1 MLHWVRC
8 SIFWLLYKFG
18 VRFLIYNYWY
28 LLYFWDWK
36 TWQIFHFIFLFWNSK
51 TRYIDSDF
59 GILWLNIFIITIH
72 SIIYI
77 TFVFLLH
84 SWSLVQIE
92 FILWL
97 QWIELWL
104 LITRRYVR
112 WINWYNRDYIV
123 LDYFFTIN

>member
-104 LITRRYVR
+104 WNTSWYVR
-112 WINWYNRDYIV
+112 RINWYNRNYIV
-123 LDYFFTIN
+123 LDYFLTVN

>member
-36 TWQIFHFIFLFWNSK
+36 TWQIFHFIFLFRNGNP
-51 TRYIDSDF
+51 RYIDSDF

-72 SIIYI
+72 SIILI

-104 LITRRYVR
+104 WITSRYVR
-112 WINWYNRDYIV
+112 RINWYNRDYIV
-123 LDYFFTIN
+123 LYYFLTIN

>member
-8 SIFWLLYKFG
+8 SIFWLLYKFS

-36 TWQIFHFIFLFWNSK
+36 TWQIFHFIFLFWNSNP
-51 TRYIDSDF
+51 RYIDSDF
-59 GILWLNIFIITIH
+59 GVLWLNIFIITIH

-104 LITRRYVR
+104 WNTSWYLRR
-112 WINWYNRDYIV
+112 INWYNRNYIV
-123 LDYFFTIN
+123 LDYFLTVN

>member
-1 MLHWVRC
+1 MLHWVRR

-36 TWQIFHFIFLFWNSK
+36 TWQIFHFIFLFWNGNP
-51 TRYIDSDF
+51 RYIDSDF
-59 GILWLNIFIITIH
+59 GILWLNIFIITID

-77 TFVFLLH
+77 TFVLLLH